1 MIGRIPVAMNTVAL
15 VFLVSSVRDSFLLA
29 GIASSF
35 YTLAGAI
42 VGPRIGRLADRHGT
56 RIILMPIALVN
67 AISILAVV
75 YSSERS
81 VPLLLTFSALA
92 GATMPGFG
100 SYTRARWSRTISDK
114 KDLDSA
120 LSLESVF
127 DETAFVIGPALA
139 GFMFSL
145 YGSNSP
151 LFAGVVFT
159 VIGAIGLAIT
169 SFDHGGDKQV
179 DETHGGLFKIPRL
192 KGLLASLV
200 AMGLLFGSNF
210 VVILAVAKEYNRA
223 AEGGLWVGLYPV
235 GSIVAGLAYGF
246 IHWKSSNAIRYTI
259 ALGFMT
265 LATSSI
271 LIYQNIDTLVYL
283 LILSGVAI
291 APALIA
297 ANALMKELVPL
308 RRLTEAFA
316 LVGAALS
323 IGITLGSS
331 LSGLIV
337 DKHGGWSGFYFMT
350 GAMVLATLLSM
361 LIIKPKS
368 MDRDI
373 LDSNQK

>member
-35 YTLAGAI
+35 YTLSGAI
-42 VGPRIGRLADRHGT
+42 AGPRIGRLADRHGT
-56 RIILMPIALVN
+56 RIVLMPIAVVN

-75 YSSERS
+75 YFSERS
-81 VPLLLTFSALA
+81 VPLLLIFSALA
-92 GATMPGFG
+92 GATMPGFS
-100 SYTRARWSRTISDK
+100 SYTRARWSRIISDR
-114 KDLDSA
+114 KDLDTA

-151 LFAGVVFT
+151 LFAGIVFT
-159 VIGAIGLAIT
+159 VIGAIGLALT
-169 SFDHGGDKQV
+169 SFDHGGESRL
-179 DETHGGLFKIPRL
+179 DENHGGILRIPRI

-210 VVILAVAKEYNRA
+210 VVILAVAKEYDRA

-235 GSIVAGLAYGF
+235 GSILAGLAYGF
-246 IHWKSSNAIRYTI
+246 FHWKSSNAIRYTI

-265 LATSSI
+265 LATSTI
-271 LIYQNIDTLVYL
+271 LIFQDIDTLVYL
-283 LILSGVAI
+283 LILSGIAI

-308 RRLTEAFA
+308 QRLTEAFA

-323 IGITLGSS
+323 IGITMGSS

-337 DKHGGWSGFYFMT
+337 DEFGGWSGFYFMT
-350 GAMVLATLLSM
+350 GAMVLATLLSTS
-361 LIIKPKS
+361 IIRPNTV
-368 MDRDI
+368 
-373 LDSNQK
+373 NQDTLESR

>member
-35 YTLAGAI
+35 YTLSGAI
-42 VGPRIGRLADRHGT
+42 AGPRIGKLADRHGT
-56 RIILMPIALVN
+56 RVVLIPISVINAL
-67 AISILAVV
+67 SILAILFF
-75 YSSERS
+75 SERS
-81 VPLLLTFSALA
+81 VPLLLLFSALA

-100 SYTRARWSRTISDK
+100 SYTRTRWSRTISDK
-114 KDLDSA
+114 KDLDTA

-139 GFMFSL
+139 GFLFSL

-151 LFAGVVFT
+151 LLAGVVFT
-159 VIGAIGLAIT
+159 VIGALGLAIT
-169 SFDHGGDKQV
+169 SFDHGGQGQHEEV
-179 DETHGGLFKIPRL
+179 HGGLLRIPQI
-192 KGLLASLV
+192 KSLLASLV

-210 VVILAVAKEYNRA
+210 VVILAVAKEYGRA
-223 AEGGLWVGLYPV
+223 AEGGLWVGLYPL
-235 GSIVAGLAYGF
+235 GSIVAGLLYGF
-246 IHWKSSNAIRYTI
+246 IHWKSSNAIRYTF

-271 LIYQNIDTLVYL
+271 LVFQDIDTLVFL
-283 LILSGVAI
+283 LVLSGVAI

-337 DKHGGWSGFYFMT
+337 DEFGGWSGFYFMT
-350 GAMVLATLLSM
+350 GAMILATFLSM
-361 LIIKPKS
+361 LLIKS
-368 MDRDI
+368 DDVGERI
-373 LDSNQK
+373 GR

>member
-35 YTLAGAI
+35 YTLSGAI
-42 VGPRIGRLADRHGT
+42 AGPRIGRLADRHGT
-56 RIILMPIALVN
+56 RIVLMPIAVVN

-75 YSSERS
+75 YFSERS
-81 VPLLLTFSALA
+81 VPLLLIFSALA
-92 GATMPGFG
+92 GATMPGFS
-100 SYTRARWSRTISDK
+100 SYTRARWSRTISDR
-114 KDLDSA
+114 KDLDTA

-151 LFAGVVFT
+151 LFAGIVFT
-159 VIGAIGLAIT
+159 VIGAIGLALT
-169 SFDHGGDKQV
+169 SFDHGGESRL
-179 DETHGGLFKIPRL
+179 DENHGGILRIPRI

-210 VVILAVAKEYNRA
+210 VVILAVAKEYDRA
-223 AEGGLWVGLYPV
+223 ADGGLWVGLYPV
-235 GSIVAGLAYGF
+235 GSILAGLAYGF
-246 IHWKSSNAIRYTI
+246 FHWKSSNAIRYTI

-265 LATSSI
+265 LATSTI
-271 LIYQNIDTLVYL
+271 LIFQDIDTLVYL
-283 LILSGVAI
+283 LILSGIAI

-308 RRLTEAFA
+308 QRLTEAFA

-337 DKHGGWSGFYFMT
+337 DEFGGWSGFYFMT
-350 GAMVLATLLSM
+350 GAMVLATLLSTS
-361 LIIKPKS
+361 IIRPNTV
-368 MDRDI
+368 
-373 LDSNQK
+373 NQDTLESR